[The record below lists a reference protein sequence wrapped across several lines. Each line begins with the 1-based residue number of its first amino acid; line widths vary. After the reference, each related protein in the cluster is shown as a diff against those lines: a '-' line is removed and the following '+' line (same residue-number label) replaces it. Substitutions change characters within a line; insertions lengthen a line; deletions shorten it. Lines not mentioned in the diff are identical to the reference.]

1 MTSAPSST
9 RMASRSAPDITARSR
24 SCNVSVFRQPRA
36 RPFIST
42 TQWPKSTRWWRA
54 STRSGKY
61 SAEPHSIE
69 PDMDSKNLYQE
80 VILDHNKKPR
90 NWGKLA
96 DASHQAEGLNPLCGD
111 HIWLSLKLDGDK
123 VGSIAFEGESCA
135 ICKASSSMMTKIADL
150 EYTPNPN
157 ARKFVLKEPLT
168 NGLARSFENAEQA
181 QRDALATKLFAIPHV
196 SNVFYIDNWITVT
209 QDGEADWQNL
219 LREVAT
225 PIREAPAAEKA
236 SEEFAK
242 AAAWLAEEEGGG
254 ATMSESDKLKLEQI
268 NELLDEEVRPF
279 LQGDGGDL
287 YVVGLEGS
295 TLKVHYQG
303 ACGTCPSSISG
314 TLAGIEGLVK
324 RIDPEMEVV
333 AV

>member
-1 MTSAPSST
+1 MP
-9 RMASRSAPDITARSR
+9 
-24 SCNVSVFRQPRA
+24 
-36 RPFIST
+36 
-42 TQWPKSTRWWRA
+42 
-54 STRSGKY
+54 
-61 SAEPHSIE
+61 
-69 PDMDSKNLYQE
+69 
-80 VILDHNKKPR
+80 
-90 NWGKLA
+90 
-96 DASHQAEGLNPLCGD
+96 
-111 HIWLSLKLDGDK
+111 
-123 VGSIAFEGESCA
+123 
-135 ICKASSSMMTKIADL
+135 KIADL

-181 QRDALATKLFAIPHV
+181 QRDELATKLFAIAHV

-209 QDGEADWQNL
+209 QDGEADWQDL

-236 SEEFAK
+236 SEKLAK
-242 AAAWLAEEEGGG
+242 AAAWLAEDEGGG
-254 ATMSESDKLKLEQI
+254 ATLSESDKLKLDQI

>member
-1 MTSAPSST
+1 MP
-9 RMASRSAPDITARSR
+9 
-24 SCNVSVFRQPRA
+24 
-36 RPFIST
+36 
-42 TQWPKSTRWWRA
+42 
-54 STRSGKY
+54 
-61 SAEPHSIE
+61 
-69 PDMDSKNLYQE
+69 
-80 VILDHNKKPR
+80 
-90 NWGKLA
+90 
-96 DASHQAEGLNPLCGD
+96 
-111 HIWLSLKLDGDK
+111 
-123 VGSIAFEGESCA
+123 
-135 ICKASSSMMTKIADL
+135 KIADL

-168 NGLARSFENAEQA
+168 NGLARSFESAEQA
-181 QRDALATKLFAIPHV
+181 QRDELATKLFAIPHV

-242 AAAWLAEEEGGG
+242 AAAWLAEDEGGG
-254 ATMSESDKLKLEQI
+254 ATLSDSDKLKLEQI

-314 TLAGIEGLVK
+314 TLAGIEGLVR
-324 RIDPEMEVV
+324 RIDPEMEVI